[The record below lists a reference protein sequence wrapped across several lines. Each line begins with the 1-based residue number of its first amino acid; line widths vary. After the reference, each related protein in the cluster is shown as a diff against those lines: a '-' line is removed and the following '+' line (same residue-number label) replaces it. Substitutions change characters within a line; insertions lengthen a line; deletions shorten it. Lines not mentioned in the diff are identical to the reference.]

1 VEVIIS
7 DGDNA
12 LLGTE
17 MLDSSRLV
25 VDYIAYNVTV
35 SDKEG

>member
-1 VEVIIS
+1 VEVIIG
-7 DGDNA
+7 DGDDA

-17 MLDSSRLV
+17 LLDGSRLV

-35 SDKEG
+35 SDKES